1 MTTESPRGALYP
13 VLGLGWLVLA
23 LVLGASGRLAQ
34 LHPPVPQLVL
44 LGLTAML
51 VVAGATLPGFRRWL
65 AGLRLRQIVAFHILR
80 FVGIY
85 FLILYS
91 RGEVPYAFAVPG
103 GWGDIAVATGALILV
118 FFVPDL
124 ATHRAS
130 LLVWNL
136 LGFAD
141 ILFVV
146 FTASRLALADPS
158 SMAALLRLPL
168 SLLPTFFVPLIIAS
182 HIYLLRRLKPERLAP
197 AK

>member
-13 VLGLGWLVLA
+13 AAGLAWLLIA
-23 LVLGASGRLAQ
+23 LVLGGSGRLTQ
-34 LHPPVPQLVL
+34 LQPPVPQLVV
-44 LGLTAML
+44 LGLTVLL
-51 VVAGATLPGFRRWL
+51 VVAGASLPGFRHWL

-80 FVGIY
+80 FVGVY

-91 RGEVPYAFAVPG
+91 RGELPYAFAVPG

-124 ATHRAS
+124 AAHRAA
-130 LLVWNL
+130 LVAWNL
-136 LGFAD
+136 LGLAD

-146 FTASRLALADPS
+146 FTATRLALADPA

-168 SLLPTFFVPLIIAS
+168 SLLPTFLVPLIIGS
-182 HIYLLRRLKPERLAP
+182 HIYLLRRLKPERVSP